1 MSGISEFFANNDVG
15 GYVSGLGQAAGAWI
29 NTVAPGV
36 GTLVSGAASGIGGA
50 LSANYERQQQI
61 QAEQRAEQ
69 RAIDAENRQ
78 EQNQIEAEQRA
89 NAEYDRR
96 MADERAYNDPTAQA
110 ERLRAAG
117 INPMANLG
125 QGVTSSSTKMSAPS
139 QSSSNMAFPNGAQGP
154 QSRGVP
160 QLSLGDALQAQSLAE
175 DIRGKKLDND
185 RKQIYLEAEQDFYWL
200 GQQADY
206 QNTLTEAQEKNDRAR
221 YYRALADWEEM
232 SADDRIAV
240 FKSEAY
246 RNNTQAK
253 LDNLSIEEKTE
264 INAQLSKWVHLLPE
278 MKQAELNKQLAE
290 AEAISD
296 KSKRENA
303 KFWIMLG
310 ACVAGG
316 VCMCVPGTQGLGVA
330 LVATGASG
338 LGASGGFGNM
348 K

>member
-1 MSGISEFFANNDVG
+1 MSGISEFFANNDIG
-15 GYVSGLGQAAGAWI
+15 GYISGLGKGAGALI
-29 NTVAPGV
+29 NTVAPGL
-36 GTLVSGAASGIGGA
+36 GTLVSGAADGIGGA
-50 LSANYERQQQI
+50 LSSNYERQQQL

-96 MADERAYNDPTAQA
+96 MADERAYNDPSAQA

-139 QSSSNMAFPNGAQGP
+139 QSSANMAFPNGAQGSS
-154 QSRGVP
+154 SRGVS
-160 QLSLGDALQAQSLAE
+160 QLTLGDALQAQALSE

-185 RKQIYLEAEQDFYWL
+185 RKEIYLSAEKDFYWL

-206 QNTLTEAQEKNDRAR
+206 QNSLSEAQEKADRAR
-221 YYRALADWEEM
+221 YYRALADWEEK
-232 SADDRIAV
+232 SLDERIAV
-240 FKSEAY
+240 LESEQY

-253 LDNLSIEEKTE
+253 LNSMSAEEKSMLNE
-264 INAQLSKWVHLLPE
+264 QLSQWVHLLPE
-278 MKQAELNKQLAE
+278 MKRADLQKQLAE
-290 AEAISD
+290 ADAIED
-296 KSKRENA
+296 KSKRENT
-303 KFWIMLG
+303 KFWLMLG

-338 LGASGGFGNM
+338 LGASGGFGG